1 MINENEITDQMVER
15 KIFKSVINSSIICI
29 LVVIVCFAA
38 MCFLVNE
45 KNGICQIDLDLFGDE
60 NRMPAIMLDSNSVKT
75 DGIDFNVDSCSFD
88 HENKTL
94 CVEVSGKNTTD
105 EAWQA
110 DGRTFAVAVQCVK
123 EIELTEYFY
132 NISSDWVNAAAPA
145 GGSFSVK
152 LNFRI
157 EDADEMLE
165 CGDIISLV
173 LLRGS
178 NSATVFIVLNDLID
192 E

>member
-1 MINENEITDQMVER
+1 MINEKEITDQTVER
-15 KIFKSVINSSIICI
+15 KIAKSVINSSIICI
-29 LVVIVCFAA
+29 LIVIACFAA
-38 MCFLVNE
+38 MCILVNE

-60 NRMPAIMLDSNSVKT
+60 NKMPAIMLDSNSVKT
-75 DGIDFNVDSCSFD
+75 DGIDFSVENCSFD

-94 CVEVSGKNTTD
+94 CVEVTGKNTTD
-105 EAWQA
+105 KDWQA
-110 DGRTFAVAVQCVK
+110 DGRTFSVAVQCVK
-123 EIELTEYFY
+123 EMQLTEYFY
-132 NISSDWVNAAAPA
+132 NISSDWVDAVAPA

-157 EDADEMLE
+157 EDAEEMLE
-165 CGDIISLV
+165 CGDIFSLV

-178 NSATVFIVLNDLID
+178 NSATVYVVLNDMFD